1 MDRLGARL
9 QVSLKALTV
18 LLKMATLV
26 LSVVRSEVLK
36 QELKIAVSLSSQRAP
51 QRPTGTGIQK
61 RPQKK
66 AAINPNVIPLYY
78 FPKQK
83 MSS

>member
-36 QELKIAVSLSSQRAP
+36 QELKIAVSLS
-51 QRPTGTGIQK
+51 
-61 RPQKK
+61 
-66 AAINPNVIPLYY
+66 
-78 FPKQK
+78 
-83 MSS
+83 